1 MYFKLESMF
10 RADICNE
17 LIDDEFCHVC
27 KAGKSKPN
35 FQGVYFKA
43 DRLRHANATKQSD
56 YAKSWPMTIGS
67 SRSVLLHENIVSK
80 LTEKNVSGVK
90 FHPISGIVGEVLNRL
105 PSAPTYYKVEPLGFL
120 DFFPSLEK
128 FEILSCVCEMRPRYA
143 GDWKEP
149 FEIKMD
155 SSIPGDF
162 LNLRYYSSWVCVT
175 KPVINVLVEN
185 NWVDDFQIGD
195 LALPGMRIRDFGET
209 WYEDALKQL
218 RCSFPKSIILE

>member
-17 LIDDEFCHVC
+17 LINDKFCDIC
-27 KAGKSKPN
+27 KVGKPKPN
-35 FQGVYFKA
+35 YKGVYFKA
-43 DRLRHANATKQSD
+43 DKLRHAYATKKSD
-56 YAKSWPMTIGS
+56 CAKNWPMTIGS
-67 SRSVLLHENIVSK
+67 SCSLLLHENIVSELIK
-80 LTEKNVSGVK
+80 KNVNGVK
-90 FHPISGIVGEVLNRL
+90 FHPIAGIVGGVLNRL
-105 PSAPTYYKVEPLGFL
+105 PSAPTYYKVEPLGFV

-149 FEIKMD
+149 FEIKKD

-162 LNLRYYSSWVCVT
+162 LNLRYYSSWICVT
-175 KPVINVLVEN
+175 KVVINILVEN

-195 LALPGMRIRDFGET
+195 RALPGMRITEFGEA
-209 WYEDALKQL
+209 WYENALAQL
-218 RCSFPKSIILE
+218 KRSFPESALFE